1 MANKNYEI
9 LVIPDVHGRDF
20 WREPVK
26 YTLENTDAR
35 IVFLGDFCDPY
46 PTEFEKDFDYRKKAI
61 EGLRE
66 IIEMKKQLPDRITL
80 LLGNHD
86 SYMFN
91 EGKNICDCRTD
102 HRNYN
107 AIQKLFQDNKDLFQL
122 ADEATINGR
131 HFIFSHAGIHKGY
144 VKFAFPDEYE
154 FIDDNNVVTYFNNA
168 YLTEEPKV
176 IKSLGMYD
184 KYRGLY
190 GYDYGS
196 IVWADIYSWLSMQK
210 YDGYGDYQIVGH
222 TQLVHGSGGL
232 IDDKIADLDSSE
244 AFVITDEGEI
254 KQYNKLL

>member
-1 MANKNYEI
+1 MTNENYEI

-20 WREPVK
+20 WVEPVQ

-35 IVFLGDFCDPY
+35 IVFLGDFLSPY
-46 PTEFEKDFDYRKKAI
+46 PGEFEPGFDYSRHAI
-61 EGLRE
+61 ENFKDILDL
-66 IIEMKKQLPDRITL
+66 KKDYPKRITL

-86 SYMFN
+86 CSPRFSVD
-91 EGKNICDCRTD
+91 ICECRTD
-102 HRNYN
+102 YANYE
-107 AIQKLFQDNKDLFQL
+107 AIRRMFLDNKDLFQL
-122 ADEATINGR
+122 ADEATINGK

-144 VKFAFPDEYE
+144 VKFAFPDEYDS
-154 FIDDNNVVTYFNNA
+154 IDDSNVVAYFNNA

-176 IKSLGMYD
+176 INSLGMYD

-196 IVWADIYSWLSMQK
+196 IVWADIYSWFSRQE

-232 IDDKIADLDSSE
+232 IDDKIADLDSAE
-244 AFVITDEGEI
+244 AFVITEEGEI
-254 KQYNKLL
+254 KQYRKLV

>member
-1 MANKNYEI
+1 MQNFRTLI
-9 LVIPDVHGRDF
+9 IPDVHGRDF

-26 YTLENTDAR
+26 QTLESTDAR
-35 IVFLGDFCDPY
+35 IVFLGDFLEPY
-46 PTEFEKDFDYRKKAI
+46 KNDFEEGFDYYRNAINVFKEILELKK
-61 EGLRE
+61 
-66 IIEMKKQLPDRITL
+66 KNPKRITL

-86 SYMFN
+86 CSERFGL
-91 EGKNICDCRTD
+91 EICNCRTD
-102 HRNYN
+102 YENYE
-107 AIQKLFQDNKDLFQL
+107 AIRRMFLGNKDLFQL

-154 FIDDNNVVTYFNNA
+154 FIDDNNVVAYFNNA

-176 IKSLGMYD
+176 INSLGMYD

-196 IVWADIYSWLSMQK
+196 IVWADIYSWLSRQK

-232 IDDKIADLDSSE
+232 IGDKIADLDSAE
-244 AFVITDEGEI
+244 AFVITDEGVI
-254 KQYNKLL
+254 KQYNKLV

>member
-1 MANKNYEI
+1 MTNENYKI
-9 LVIPDVHGRDF
+9 LVIPDVHGREF
-20 WREPVK
+20 WVEPVHQ
-26 YTLENTDAR
+26 TLENTDAR
-35 IVFLGDFCDPY
+35 IVFLGDYLSPY
-46 PTEFEKDFDYRKKAI
+46 PGEFEYGFDYETGAITIFSKIISLKK
-61 EGLRE
+61 EF
-66 IIEMKKQLPDRITL
+66 PDRITL

-86 SYMFN
+86 SSCRFST
-91 EGKNICDCRTD
+91 EICECRTD
-102 HRNYN
+102 YKNYE
-107 AIQKLFQDNKDLFQL
+107 AIRRMFLGNKDLFQL

-154 FIDDNNVVTYFNNA
+154 FIDDNNVVAYFNNA

-176 IKSLGMYD
+176 INSLGMYD

-196 IVWADIYSWLSMQK
+196 IVWADIYSWLSRQK

-232 IDDKIADLDSSE
+232 IGDKIADLDSAE
-244 AFVITDEGEI
+244 AFVITDEGVI
-254 KQYNKLL
+254 KQYNKLV